1 MIESYPFRF
10 VQNFKE
16 SNSSRL
22 LYKRLYS
29 FKSTK
34 SNECY
39 WVWVECYDLHVY
51 AVKFHLK
58 RHRNSPDKYSIMTGT
73 GEPRRIINTCVS
85 IMLEIAKED
94 PRSSFGFIGSNM
106 IDENINCTKR
116 YKVYR
121 TLMLTYFSDVHF
133 THKTNEEKSSYLLI
147 RKSELLNNSH
157 LMNDLEL
164 FFTAEYDYFE

>member
-34 SNECY
+34 SNEC
-39 WVWVECYDLHVY
+39 
-51 AVKFHLK
+51 
-58 RHRNSPDKYSIMTGT
+58 
-73 GEPRRIINTCVS
+73 
-85 IMLEIAKED
+85 
-94 PRSSFGFIGSNM
+94 
-106 IDENINCTKR
+106 
-116 YKVYR
+116 
-121 TLMLTYFSDVHF
+121 
-133 THKTNEEKSSYLLI
+133 SYLLI